1 MTNKPRGKR
10 MPKPKV
16 FVTRR
21 IAQEALDMIA
31 AAAEMEL
38 WHDELP
44 PPRDVLLDKVRN
56 VEGLLSLLT
65 DNVDAELM
73 EAGPKLKI
81 VSNFAVGYDNVD
93 ITQATQRGILVGNTP
108 GVLTETTADFT
119 FALLLATA
127 RRLVEADNYTKKGNW
142 NTWGPM
148 ILLGRDIHHAT
159 LGIVGCGRIG
169 LEVAKRARGFDMEV
183 IYYSSTRRSP
193 EEEENMG
200 LEFVPSLATLLS
212 RADFVTIHV
221 ALTPE
226 THHLISATEFA
237 RMKPTAILINAARG
251 PIVDQQALYQALKS
265 GQILAA
271 GLDVTE
277 NEPIPLDS
285 PLLTLDNVII
295 APHIA
300 SASVVTRTKMAV
312 MAAENLI
319 AGLRDEQPPNCV
331 NPEAAE
337 HQR

>member
-1 MTNKPRGKR
+1 
-10 MPKPKV
+10 
-16 FVTRR
+16 
-21 IAQEALDMIA
+21 
-31 AAAEMEL
+31 
-38 WHDELP
+38 
-44 PPRDVLLDKVRN
+44 
-56 VEGLLSLLT
+56 
-65 DNVDAELM
+65 
-73 EAGPKLKI
+73 
-81 VSNFAVGYDNVD
+81 
-93 ITQATQRGILVGNTP
+93 
-108 GVLTETTADFT
+108 
-119 FALLLATA
+119 
-127 RRLVEADNYTKKGNW
+127 
-142 NTWGPM
+142 
-148 ILLGRDIHHAT
+148 
-159 LGIVGCGRIG
+159 
-169 LEVAKRARGFDMEV
+169 
-183 IYYSSTRRSP
+183 
-193 EEEENMG
+193 MG

-277 NEPIPLDS
+277 NEPIPLNS